1 MTIDIATIKASAF
14 LPYVGESFQMVDDV
28 DLNIPVRLT
37 RCQENPKGEMPGAPR
52 TPFSLEFEAE
62 TDIAPPFQ
70 WGDFVFRHPIA
81 PTLGPV
87 YTSRIMNSTS
97 PNRALFQVVL
107 G

>member
-1 MTIDIATIKASAF
+1 MTVDIATIKAAAF
-14 LPYVGESFQMVDDV
+14 LPCVGESFQMVDQA
-28 DLNIPVRLT
+28 DLDIPVRLI
-37 RCQENPKGEMPGAPR
+37 RCQENTKGEMPGALR

-62 TDIAPPFQ
+62 IDNVPPFQ
-70 WGDFVFRHPIA
+70 WGDFVFRHPTA

-87 YTSRIMNSTS
+87 YTARIMNSTS